1 MNKKY
6 GVIAG
11 SALIVVMLFAW
22 TKRSEP
28 PALPVENA
36 VESLTLTPAGFGR
49 LDGFETDDVLQALP
63 ALKKSCA
70 VLGKKEKAWRGFCE
84 KMNAAAFETA
94 DDLRAFI
101 KREMRVFA
109 VNEGQTGLFTGYYEP
124 EIAGS
129 PVKTDEY
136 AVPVYALPDD
146 IVKINL
152 AAFNPKFKGEVLFG
166 KQSGR
171 EIKPY
176 MTRREIETNGVPAE
190 TIAWVKETADL
201 FILQIQ
207 GSGILIYP
215 DGKRIGIG
223 YAGDNGRVFTGI
235 GGVMAKRGLLK
246 KGVSTMAEIRQ
257 WLIDNPEQAREL
269 MHENDRYIFF
279 KRLDSVGAVGS
290 LGVKLT
296 VGRSLAVDPAFV
308 PLGSFL
314 WLETTAP
321 DGSAL
326 NRLVTAQDTGS
337 AIKGAI
343 RGDFFWGTGERA
355 LKQAGRMKSKG
366 TYYLLLPE
374 RYDLNGR

>member
-11 SALIVVMLFAW
+11 SALIVGMLFVLA
-22 TKRSEP
+22 KRPEP
-28 PALPVENA
+28 PVVPVENA
-36 VESLTLTPAGFGR
+36 VESLTLTPAGFDR
-49 LDGFETDDVLQALP
+49 LNGFETDDVLQALP
-63 ALKKSCA
+63 ALKKSCG
-70 VLGKKEKAWRGFCE
+70 VLAKKERAWRCFCE

-94 DDLRAFI
+94 GDLRAFI

-109 VNEGQTGLFTGYYEP
+109 VNDGQTGLFTGYYEP

-166 KQSGR
+166 KQTGR

-176 MTRREIETNGVPAE
+176 LTRRDIETNGVPAE
-190 TIAWVKETADL
+190 IIAWVKEPADL

-207 GSGILIYP
+207 GSGILIFP
-215 DGKRIGIG
+215 DGERIGIG

-257 WLIDNPEQAREL
+257 WLIDNPKQAREL

-296 VGRSLAVDPAFV
+296 AGRSLAVDPAFV

-314 WLETTAP
+314 WLETAAP

-343 RGDFFWGTGERA
+343 RGDFFWGTGEQA

>member
-11 SALIVVMLFAW
+11 SALIVGMLFVLA
-22 TKRSEP
+22 KRPEP
-28 PALPVENA
+28 PVVPVENA
-36 VESLTLTPAGFGR
+36 VESLTLTPAGFDR
-49 LDGFETDDVLQALP
+49 LSGFETDDVLQALP
-63 ALKKSCA
+63 ALKKSCG
-70 VLGKKEKAWRGFCE
+70 VLAKKEQAWRGFCE

-94 DDLRAFI
+94 GDLRAFI

-109 VNEGQTGLFTGYYEP
+109 VNDGQTGLFTGYYEP

-152 AAFNPKFKGEVLFG
+152 AAFNQKFKGEVLFG
-166 KQSGR
+166 KQTGR

-176 MTRREIETNGVPAE
+176 LTRRDIETNGVPAE
-190 TIAWVKETADL
+190 IIAWVKEPADL

-207 GSGILIYP
+207 GSGILIFP
-215 DGKRIGIG
+215 DGERIGIG

-246 KGVSTMAEIRQ
+246 KGVSTMAEIRR
-257 WLIDNPEQAREL
+257 WLIDNPKQAREL

-296 VGRSLAVDPAFV
+296 AGRNLAVDPAFV

-343 RGDFFWGTGERA
+343 RGDFFWGTGEQA

>member
-11 SALIVVMLFAW
+11 SALIVGMLFVLA
-22 TKRSEP
+22 KRPEP
-28 PALPVENA
+28 PVVPVENA
-36 VESLTLTPAGFGR
+36 VESLTLTPAGFDR
-49 LDGFETDDVLQALP
+49 LNGFETDDVLQALP

-70 VLGKKEKAWRGFCE
+70 VLEKKEKAWRGFCE
-84 KMNAAAFETA
+84 KMNATVFETA

-109 VNEGQTGLFTGYYEP
+109 VNDGQTGLFTGYYEP

-166 KQSGR
+166 KQTGR

-176 MTRREIETNGVPAE
+176 LTRRDIETNGVPAE
-190 TIAWVKETADL
+190 IIAWVKEPADL

-207 GSGILIYP
+207 GSGILIFP
-215 DGKRIGIG
+215 DGERIGIG

-257 WLIDNPEQAREL
+257 WLIDNPKQAREL

-296 VGRSLAVDPAFV
+296 AGRSLAVDPAFV

-314 WLETTAP
+314 WLETAAP

-343 RGDFFWGTGERA
+343 RGDFFWGTGEQA

>member
-11 SALIVVMLFAW
+11 SALIVGMLFMCA
-22 TKRSEP
+22 KRPEP

-36 VESLTLTPAGFGR
+36 VESLTLTPAGFNR
-49 LDGFETDDVLQALP
+49 LNGFEKDDVLQALP

-70 VLGKKEKAWRGFCE
+70 VLGKKEQAWRGFCE
-84 KMNAAAFETA
+84 KMDAAAFETA

-176 MTRREIETNGVPAE
+176 PARRDIETNGVPAE
-190 TIAWVKETADL
+190 IIAWVKEPADL

-207 GSGILIYP
+207 GSGILVYP
-215 DGKRIGIG
+215 DGERVGIG

-343 RGDFFWGTGERA
+343 RGDFFWGTGEQA